1 MHDCGCEL
9 IKQRS
14 EIFCSVSYLRY
25 RGTPGI
31 VMMKNEIL
39 GPVLIS
45 DMSWLQNAEEDAGR
59 IGLTM
64 VLAGVVGSVTG
75 GIILDKTHR
84 FK

>member
-1 MHDCGCEL
+1 M
-9 IKQRS
+9 
-14 EIFCSVSYLRY
+14 SYLQY
-25 RGTPGI
+25 KETSGI
-31 VMMKNEIL
+31 VMMMNKIL

-45 DMSWLQNAEEDAGR
+45 LTSWLQNAEEDAGR

-75 GIILDKTHR
+75 GIVLDKTHR

>member
-1 MHDCGCEL
+1 
-9 IKQRS
+9 
-14 EIFCSVSYLRY
+14 
-25 RGTPGI
+25 
-31 VMMKNEIL
+31 MMKNEIL

-45 DMSWLQNAEEDAGR
+45 VMSWLQNAEEDAGR

-75 GIILDKTHR
+75 GVVLDKTHK

>member
-1 MHDCGCEL
+1 
-9 IKQRS
+9 
-14 EIFCSVSYLRY
+14 
-25 RGTPGI
+25 
-31 VMMKNEIL
+31 MMMNKIL

-45 DMSWLQNAEEDAGR
+45 LTSWLQNAEEDAGR

-75 GIILDKTHR
+75 GIVLDKTHR